1 MTPLRQILSVVCLV
15 VAFIANAG
23 EPLAPKAKDVAKQ
36 AISAELQ
43 PLQGKWEGVMVG
55 DKAGQKI
62 TLSVTGTSLHF
73 FRDADFWFETTIALP
88 AGKVPRQFHATI
100 KRCPPSQESSI
111 NEVVRTFFKIEDGTL
126 TLATFGDATE
136 ETPKGFDAAQPR
148 YEFRK
153 VQPEKKSA
161 EPSKA
166 K

>member
-1 MTPLRQILSVVCLV
+1 MRPLRLILTVACIVAALV
-15 VAFIANAG
+15 ANAG
-23 EPLAPKAKDVAKQ
+23 EPLAAKAKDVAKQ

-43 PLQGKWEGVMVG
+43 LLQGKWEGVMVG
-55 DKAGQKI
+55 DKDGQKI
-62 TLSVTGTSLHF
+62 TLSITGTSLHF

-88 AGKVPRQFHATI
+88 SGKVPRQFHATI
-100 KRCPPSQESSI
+100 TRCPPSQESSI
-111 NEVVRTFFKIEDGTL
+111 NEVVRAFFKIEDGML

-153 VQPEKKSA
+153 VQPEKSA